1 MDDDTHQPGVPARRD
16 PTGLEPVLHPTG
28 KQLRALAHPLRS
40 RLLGTLRLDGPAT
53 ATELAARLGTNSGAT
68 SYHLRQL
75 AEVGL
80 VEDAPERSTGRD
92 RAWRSSHGSTSWSS
106 TDFDDDPD
114 ARAADDWLLRHHAN
128 TMGRWVDDWLESR
141 DQWPSEW
148 RGAADQSDY
157 HLTATPDVLEALM
170 AELHAVVRRYVDAS
184 DPSAP
189 TAQPVTVL
197 LHAFP
202 SPARRP

>member
-1 MDDDTHQPGVPARRD
+1 MDDEERENVATGPRVPA
-16 PTGLEPVLHPTG
+16 GIEPVLHPTG

-128 TMGRWVDDWLESR
+128 SMGRWVDDWLESR
-141 DQWPSEW
+141 GEWPSEW

-157 HLTATPDVLEALM
+157 HLTATPELLSALT
-170 AELHAVVRRYVDAS
+170 AELHAVVRRFIETA

-189 TAQPVTVL
+189 TALPVTVL
-197 LHAFP
+197 LQAFP
-202 SPARRP
+202 SPDRRT